1 MNSPIAPSPDPTTSA
16 TDAASRIRALLLA
29 RPDLADMLTLAFE
42 QQVARVLRHARSGR
56 PARLL
61 ELARAADVL
70 HRGEFV
76 DSSLKLGD
84 PRLVVCVSGF
94 AASKDAGRV
103 VGQSETERSSDTA
116 QALRAIAA
124 VVGRSKTDASTV
136 GGGEKCNTLCT
147 WTVVC
152 RRPAGLTELED
163 PWTFD
168 PESFA
173 CLPTKDQLMRI
184 LFWAAGIADRGSL
197 CPWIPRP
204 QSLDLSVEDLI
215 RHDVWERRS
224 QRLSVPCVALE
235 PIPLSP
241 RGVRDQ
247 WMDWDD
253 VVLQTLERLLALG
266 QADSPDSSAA
276 VQKGDRRAARSRRD
290 RRARASLRRNII
302 ECGIRDGMS
311 RDEIM
316 QSLAKWRVEC
326 SRSTY
331 FADQKKI
338 LAGAPNRRSNDVRR
352 IVVGLGNMD
361 PADPKSL
368 QDMD

>member
-1 MNSPIAPSPDPTTSA
+1 MTPQLAQSSAPAIAA
-16 TDAASRIRALLLA
+16 TEAAGRIHAFLLA
-29 RPDLADMLTLAFE
+29 KKELAGTLKAAFD
-42 QQVARVLRHARSGR
+42 QQVERVLRYSRGMR
-56 PARLL
+56 QARLR
-61 ELARAADVL
+61 ELAVAADVL
-70 HRGEFV
+70 SRGEFV
-76 DSSLKLGD
+76 DSSLKSGD
-84 PRLVVCVSGF
+84 QTLVVRLSGL
-94 AASKDAGRV
+94 AASTDAGRV
-103 VGQSETERSSDTA
+103 VGQSETERSSAAA

-124 VVGRSKTDASTV
+124 VVGGSKTDTSTV
-136 GGGEKCNTLCT
+136 GGGDECDTLCT

-152 RRPAGLTELED
+152 RRPAGLTEPED

-204 QSLDLSVEDLI
+204 KSLDLSVEDLI

-224 QRLSVPCVALE
+224 ERLSVPSVALE

-247 WMDWDD
+247 WMDWDV

-266 QADSPDSSAA
+266 QADSTDSSAA
-276 VQKGDRRAARSRRD
+276 EQKRDRRAARSRRD
-290 RRARASLRRNII
+290 RRAHASYRRKII

-316 QSLAKWRVEC
+316 QSLAKFGVEC
-326 SRSTY
+326 GRSTY
-331 FADQKKI
+331 FAVRKKF
-338 LAGAPNRRSNDVRR
+338 LSGAPKRRSNDVRR
-352 IVVGLGNMD
+352 TVVGLGDMD

-368 QDMD
+368 QDRD

>member
-1 MNSPIAPSPDPTTSA
+1 MTPQLAQCPAPAIAA
-16 TDAASRIRALLLA
+16 TEVAGRIHALLLA
-29 RPDLADMLTLAFE
+29 KTELSGTLKAVFD
-42 QQVARVLRHARSGR
+42 QQVERVLRYSRGMR
-56 PARLL
+56 QARLR
-61 ELARAADVL
+61 ELAEAAGVL
-70 HRGEFV
+70 SRGEFV
-76 DSSLKLGD
+76 DSSLKSGD
-84 PRLVVCVSGF
+84 QTLVVRLSGL
-94 AASKDAGRV
+94 AASTDARRM
-103 VGQSETERSSDTA
+103 VGQSDAERSSDTA

-124 VVGRSKTDASTV
+124 VVGGSKTDAPTV
-136 GGGEKCNTLCT
+136 GGGDECDTLCT

-215 RHDVWERRS
+215 RHDVWVRRS

-247 WMDWDD
+247 WMDWDA

-276 VQKGDRRAARSRRD
+276 AQKGDRRAARSRRD

-352 IVVGLGNMD
+352 TVVGLGDMD
-361 PADPKSL
+361 PADPKSM
-368 QDMD
+368 QDRD